1 MSGRARRNGS
11 IPALWRHSRN
21 YRRFG
26 YIILTFAFLLL
37 LLHYDKPATQTAAA
51 GNPQTTTAHYQP
63 PAAVPPVARAA
74 PLPAATHIAS
84 AATLT
89 AMPPPTGTATTA
101 AAAGNNAAQPPKALV
116 APELG
121 ELAKYRPLHDS
132 WGERLNPDGTIPAD
146 GFDAYY
152 IDTNEPSRVHF
163 RSHSSYPATWG
174 GSSGQGLPSERL
186 GIYWVGQLHVPKTA
200 RYQFALHQTERG
212 RVRISIDHRIIKEG
226 EGTAMPEIELRQG
239 VHIVEVEYLNN
250 HADGYTFYLA
260 LQKKTPVYSVDNLA
274 TALKALHLPANTVAY
289 VATTRRAKS
298 DRSAELFIKDDS
310 RPYILILPTGWRAWN
325 IHTGN
330 NPPRAIVRYQEA
342 GDVWVEGGDPPVLL
356 WQQFISMDKL
366 RDGEPDCYCAAESR
380 TLQCGNNG
388 NDDLGL
394 FAENIRRWTGYPL
407 AGISF
412 GAQDT
417 RTTVPEISVTPA
429 TIMTN
434 RRQLKEKTADM
445 RRACSLV
452 RSKGRLDFNTLMK
465 GDKT

>member
-101 AAAGNNAAQPPKALV
+101 AVAGNNAAQPPKALV

-132 WGERLNPDGTIPAD
+132 WGERLNPDGTIPAE

-152 IDTNEPSRVHF
+152 INTLAPAHLRA
-163 RSHSSYPATWG
+163 RQHSQDPAAWG
-174 GSSGQGLPSERL
+174 GNRYHDIPAENL

-200 RYQFALHQTERG
+200 RYQFALHQAEQG
-212 RVRISIDHRIIKEG
+212 WARISVDHRIIKDG
-226 EGTAMPEIELRQG
+226 EGTDMPEIELRQG
-239 VHIVEVEYLNN
+239 VHIVEVEYRNSK
-250 HADGYTFYLA
+250 AEGYTFFLA
-260 LQKKTPVYSVDNLA
+260 LQPKMPVYTADNLIA
-274 TALKALHLPANTVAY
+274 ALKAMRLPANTVAY
-289 VATTRRAKS
+289 VAATQTSKN
-298 DRSAELFIKDDS
+298 DRSSELVMDDDN
-310 RPYILILPTGWRAWN
+310 RPYILILPIGWRTWN
-325 IHTGN
+325 IRAN
-330 NPPRAIVRYQEA
+330 SNPPRAIIRYKEA
-342 GDVWVEGGDPPVLL
+342 GTVWVEGSDPPVLL
-356 WQQFISMDKL
+356 WNQFIALEKL
-366 RDGEPDCYCAAESR
+366 RDGEPDCICDAQTR
-380 TLQCGNNG
+380 TLQCRNEG

-412 GAQDT
+412 GEKNLHA
-417 RTTVPEISVTPA
+417 TVPEITVTSA
-429 TIMTN
+429 TIMES
-434 RRQLKEKTADM
+434 RRQNKWKTDEMRNACRIARGKEQLDYKA
-445 RRACSLV
+445 LIK
-452 RSKGRLDFNTLMK
+452 KGK
-465 GDKT
+465 S